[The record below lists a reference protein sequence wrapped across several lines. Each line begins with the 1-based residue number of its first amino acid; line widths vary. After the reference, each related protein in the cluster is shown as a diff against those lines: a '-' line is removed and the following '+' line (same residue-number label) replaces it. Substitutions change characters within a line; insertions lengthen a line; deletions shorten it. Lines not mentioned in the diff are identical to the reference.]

1 MTGKLTENLNDRN
14 RHLQDLPIMGIKEF
28 RSQLLSEIN
37 AVLEHYSVPGAGCPE
52 RLCQAIRYNLLGA
65 GKRLRPLLTLLA
77 CELCGGERKKALTA
91 AAAVEMVH
99 AYSLIHDD
107 LPAMDNDSL
116 RRGRPTT
123 HVVFDEATAIL
134 TGDALLTLAFELLS
148 GTIKDEKVSLLC
160 CRILARAAGSRGM
173 VGGQEDDTSYPQGI
187 DLSNCV
193 TQEQRNSALTDHL
206 VMIHQRKTGALILAA
221 LRMGATIARADFQQ
235 IMALDEFGSVFGL
248 AFQITDDILDA
259 TADPMLL
266 GKSIGKDEKEGKLT
280 YVSLLGLEK
289 SRQLAHDYADQAI
302 DALRPF
308 DKKCLAGQ
316 LLIDITSSICSRIK

>member
-1 MTGKLTENLNDRN
+1 MTSET
-14 RHLQDLPIMGIKEF
+14 KEY
-28 RSQLLSEIN
+28 RKALLSEIE
-37 AVLEHYSVPGAGCPE
+37 AVLEHYSVPGSGCPE

-99 AYSLIHDD
+99 VYSLIHDD

-123 HVVFDEATAIL
+123 HVVFDEATAVL

-148 GTIKDEKVSLLC
+148 GTIKNEKTSLLC
-160 CRILARAAGSRGM
+160 CRILSRAAGSRGM
-173 VGGQEDDTSYPQGI
+173 VGGQADDTSYPEGFY
-187 DLSNCV
+187 LSDHISEEEKKIV
-193 TQEQRNSALTDHL
+193 LADHL
-206 VMIHQRKTGALILAA
+206 AMIHQRKTGALILAA
-221 LRMGATIARADFQQ
+221 LRMGATIAQADFQQ

-259 TADPMLL
+259 TADPDLL
-266 GKSIGKDEKEGKLT
+266 GKSVGKDEEEGKLT
-280 YVSLLGLEK
+280 YVSLWGLDK
-289 SRQLAHDYADQAI
+289 SRQMARDCVNQAI

-308 DKKCLAGQ
+308 DQESPAAK
-316 LLIDITSSICSRIK
+316 LLIDITNSLCSRKK